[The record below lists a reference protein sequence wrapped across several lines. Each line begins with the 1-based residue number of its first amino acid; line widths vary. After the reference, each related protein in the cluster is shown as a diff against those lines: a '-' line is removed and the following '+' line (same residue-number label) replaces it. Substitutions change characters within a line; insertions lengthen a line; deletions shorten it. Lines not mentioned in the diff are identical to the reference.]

1 MAEEQILTDGNNQP
15 IAKDDSAVEEKV
27 LVGGNGEPLR
37 WVKKSEYS
45 FTGVEEGLPVSSS
58 GITSSLPGQP
68 AYVPPI
74 DPAFGGPNV
83 PLQRAQE
90 MATKRPEDA
99 TKMFSSPEIQ
109 KQVRKQM
116 EEREAEILA
125 AEGLVESLT
134 RKRDFEIFMPDEV
147 EDNFL
152 KDADGKVRYK
162 TVTIKHPWKPGKES
176 TVREPIY
183 ERVVF
188 RHFVGSAGGADE
200 SMPEGL
206 TSPEKGE
213 DIVLDGVTK
222 SEAQRAAFLY
232 TDVIKKTGMTRPV
245 WARGRWWERIPGYTE
260 EGVGSITSMSGE
272 DVSVIEAL
280 YGTPIIG
287 DVLTGITAIPRV
299 VSDKG
304 TVSALTFAMNKEKE
318 FTDWLRTGGD
328 EEGYFEDQLAAN
340 KKFKWS
346 RKVTARQVKYMLDKP
361 DTEGLDKYIHLL
373 GENVAFTLG
382 ALKATNF
389 LGKSK
394 GFYKEINDKVF
405 AKYEADI
412 IAKFKRAGIKPTR
425 KRIDAELDKIG
436 VNQFHVDA
444 NMLMKMQIM
453 PKYDGQMITGLK
465 KLHLYY
471 KNAKYKTGA
480 NPGLFA
486 RDLGAGEL
494 TFTGG
499 QMYGMDISGDDSFFM
514 PMGLG
519 LGFAV
524 FTPGVLNTAIRSA
537 QWAGLKSIDIIDDG
551 FSLLG
556 THWEFGNKMARAIE
570 GTGDSAFLQS
580 LLVQK
585 KITTKEYKS
594 GLKFFQA
601 IADMPNEFRAK
612 AIESLKN
619 TSVIKQEL
627 DGIVKSLTTQ
637 NVAGGPLQAG
647 QGLKDSKFAQHFK
660 IDEAISDE
668 QNIKNVLKQFN
679 LSLGQT
685 LELKLLT
692 MAETKLVEQ
701 AQAGLTLDYNFLMH
715 AKMLEDK
722 FTTATSLNKL
732 LDSLGAVYP
741 KNQISEELQSF
752 IKEAKTQIN
761 SVMGESAEN
770 VKILKDLGGHALATE
785 VLNKSTDVARL
796 DNLIDNYKGLELLEL
811 QIQGKPVTAK
821 DIARIQKEA
830 SRDKYIIRRNII
842 ADEMKATHAKDANK
856 YTASESS
863 GKLYVSSWEDIK
875 SIASGKYDD
884 AFEGIDDAVS
894 EDAYPLLK
902 ELVTEAKA
910 SPSEL
915 FVGEAAT
922 DVGAV
927 LNRIID
933 PVVEKRMNQFYS
945 SLVGKEIDDIT
956 FKNADEVKNFF
967 ETEVFPDLGAYSGL
981 EKFEKVKE
989 ALPTMLDDLGIDVG
1003 EFGLQLRMDDFDNLV
1018 QGINSRIF
1026 SKIGGNT
1033 YIKPDATT
1041 ANQVRK
1047 LNSIKSI
1054 LNEQLIKGENFIKTN
1069 YKANW
1074 KLYQEAKSFYADNAV
1089 PILYQNDFTDWV
1101 MKVDSPGK
1109 GKVSANNPTGYKHTN
1124 SLKGSGTKDGFLD
1137 YVWKSFQEDPDRA
1150 MKNVNK
1156 TFGIWDGVKGS
1167 NNFIPVTDEMI
1178 AKAEMGIAGQG
1189 GGRYLGYTADE
1200 LRTIKLRRET
1210 FSSNLMDY
1218 YVGRFQDNVAKAGE
1232 QAGIPRSQ
1240 LKKIKDADGNVS
1252 VDWDHYIDAIDSVR
1266 RGVGDPDIVYLG
1278 LRAQRDL
1285 FKEAKLLDDMNSDIF
1300 NSTHALQLRKKLD
1313 AADFTNKQVS
1323 KKLYDADNA
1332 LKSSTKNLSN
1342 VETMVAHQKIIKDT
1356 VNNITGGSENV
1367 DELFNY
1373 LIEAAPGAN
1382 RIEELK
1388 NFLVH
1393 GKVSAEMRLPIG
1405 PKGTKLIGKDYKT
1418 LTGGKLTEKEFD
1430 AAMSKIIA
1438 AGIRR
1443 ATTTQVKKASNI
1455 NIGVGR
1461 IGLEGQTETVTDSV
1475 ALNRILSE
1483 NEEALSPYINVK
1495 AMKIIS
1501 SMGMILDPT
1510 AVSGGINIAGSQ
1522 GLAKFT
1528 PASWI
1533 SRFYAAQS
1541 GRTSYRYIG
1550 AEALVAALLRN
1561 RHSVTLALLEN
1572 KGAQEAIAEMLIT
1585 GRVPHHMISH
1595 STYAWLPDLAAR
1607 AAQIADVGDII
1618 YTKAVEAKEYKD
1630 NRLKPTDAQ
1639 MKDLNMLN

>member
-1 MAEEQILTDGNNQP
+1 MAEEIENNE
-15 IAKDDSAVEEKV
+15 ITEDFYDTHE
-27 LVGGNGEPLR
+27 LVGGNGEQLR
-37 WVKKSEYS
+37 WVKKSEFR
-45 FTGVEEGLPVSSS
+45 FTGVEEGLPVESS

-68 AYVPPI
+68 AYVPAV
-74 DPAFGGPNV
+74 DPTFGPNV
-83 PLQRAQE
+83 PLQRAQKLALTE
-90 MATKRPEDA
+90 PWTATSLY
-99 TKMFSSPEIQ
+99 SSPEIQ
-109 KQVRKQM
+109 EAARIQAA
-116 EEREAEILA
+116 EREAEIKT

-134 RKRDFEIFMPDEV
+134 RKRDYEIFLPDEV

-152 KDADGKVRYK
+152 KDADGEVRYK
-162 TVTIKHPWKPGKES
+162 TVTVKHSWKPGKED
-176 TVREPIY
+176 TIQEPIY
-183 ERVVF
+183 KRVVF
-188 RHFVGSAGGADE
+188 RHFLGSAGGADE
-200 SMPEGL
+200 GMPEGF

-213 DIVLDGVTK
+213 NVVLTDVTR
-222 SEAQRAAFLY
+222 SEALRAAFLY
-232 TDVIKKTGMTRPV
+232 TDIIKKTGMTRPV

-260 EGVGSITSMSGE
+260 EGWPGINPKSGE
-272 DVSVIEAL
+272 DVSILEAL
-280 YGTPIIG
+280 YGTPIVG
-287 DVLTGITAIPRV
+287 DALSGITAIPRV

-304 TVSALTFAMNKEKE
+304 TVGALTWAMNKEKE

-361 DTEGLDKYIHLL
+361 DIEGVDKFIHLL
-373 GENVAFTLG
+373 GENVVFTLA
-382 ALKATNF
+382 ALKATKF
-389 LGKSK
+389 LKKSK
-394 GFYKEINDKVF
+394 GFYKEINDQVF

-412 IAKFKRAGIKPTR
+412 IAKFKKAGIKPTR

-444 NMLMKMQIM
+444 NMLMKNQVM
-453 PKYDGQMITGLK
+453 PNYDGQMITGWK

-480 NPGLFA
+480 NPGLFG
-486 RDLGAGEL
+486 RDVVVGDV
-494 TFTGG
+494 TFTSG
-499 QMYGMDISGDDSFFM
+499 QMWGMDISGDDSFLM

-524 FTPGVLNTAIRSA
+524 WTPGTLNVAIRSA
-537 QWAGLKSIDIIDDG
+537 QWLGLKSIDFIDNG
-551 FSLLG
+551 LGLLG
-556 THWEFGNKMARAIE
+556 THWEFGNKMAKAIE

-585 KITTKEYKS
+585 KITSKEYKS

-601 IADMPNEFRAK
+601 IADMPNAFREK
-612 AIESLKN
+612 AIESLRN
-619 TSVIKQEL
+619 TSKIKQEL
-627 DGIVKSLTTQ
+627 DGIVKSLTTTGIDG
-637 NVAGGPLQAG
+637 NPLQAG
-647 QGLKDSKFAQHFK
+647 NTLKDSRFAQHFK
-660 IDEAISDE
+660 IDETLSDE
-668 QNIKNVLKQFN
+668 QNIKNVLKDFN
-679 LSLGQT
+679 LSLGQS

-741 KNQISEELQSF
+741 KNQISKELQSF
-752 IKEAKTQIN
+752 IKEAKTQIS
-761 SVMGESAEN
+761 SVVGESKEN
-770 VKILKDLGGHALATE
+770 VKILKNLGGHALVKL
-785 VLNKSTDVARL
+785 VLNKSTDIARL
-796 DNLIDNYKGLELLEL
+796 DNLVDNYKGLELLEL

-821 DIARIQKEA
+821 DIARIHKEA
-830 SRDKYIIRRNII
+830 ARDKYIIRRNII

-863 GKLYVSSWEDIK
+863 GKLYASSWEDIK
-875 SIASGKYDD
+875 SIASRKYDE

-915 FVGEAAT
+915 FIGEAAT

-927 LNRIID
+927 LNQIID
-933 PVVEKRMNQFYS
+933 PVVDKRMNQFYS
-945 SLVGKEIDDIT
+945 SLVGKQIDDIM
-956 FKNADEVKNFF
+956 FKTPDEAKNYF
-967 ETEVFPDLGAYSGL
+967 ETEIFPDLGALTGL
-981 EKFEKVKE
+981 EKYEKIKE
-989 ALPTMLDDLGIDVG
+989 SLPAVLDDLGVNVG

-1033 YIKPDATT
+1033 YIKSDATT
-1041 ANQVRK
+1041 SNQVRK
-1047 LNSIKSI
+1047 LNSIKGI
-1054 LNEQLIKGENFIKTN
+1054 LNHRLAEGENFIKTN

-1074 KLYQEAKSFYADNAV
+1074 KLYQEAKSFYADSAV

-1137 YVWKSFQEDPDRA
+1137 FVWKSFQADPDRA

-1167 NNFIPVTDEMI
+1167 DNFIPVTDEMI
-1178 AKAEMGIAGQG
+1178 AKANMGPTGQG
-1189 GGRYLGYTADE
+1189 EGRYLGYNADE
-1200 LRTIKLRRET
+1200 LRTIKLRREA

-1232 QAGIPRSQ
+1232 QAGIPRSK
-1240 LKKIKDADGNVS
+1240 LKKIKDADGNVNI
-1252 VDWDHYIDAIDSVR
+1252 DWDHYIDAIDSVR
-1266 RGVGDPDIVYLG
+1266 KGIEDPDIVYLG
-1278 LRAQRDL
+1278 LKAQRDL
-1285 FKEAKLLDDMNSDIF
+1285 FKEAKLMDDMNSDIF

-1313 AADFTNKQVS
+1313 AVDFTNKQIT

-1342 VETMVAHQKIIKDT
+1342 VETMVAHQKIINDT
-1356 VNNITGGSENV
+1356 VNNITGGSGNV

-1405 PKGTKLIGKDYKT
+1405 PKGTRLIGKDYKT

-1430 AAMSKIIA
+1430 AAMSKILA

-1443 ATTTQVKKASNI
+1443 AATTQVQKASNI
-1455 NIGVGR
+1455 NLGFGR
-1461 IGLEGQTETVTDSV
+1461 ARTGLQTETVTDSV

-1483 NEEALSPYINVK
+1483 NAEALSPYINVK

-1510 AVSGGINIAGSQ
+1510 AVSGGINIAG
-1522 GLAKFT
+1522 GGDLAKFT

-1572 KGAQEAIAEMLIT
+1572 KGAQEALAEMLIT
-1585 GRVPHHMISH
+1585 GRVPHRMISH
-1595 STYAWLPDLAAR
+1595 STYAWLPDLVAR
-1607 AAQIADVGDII
+1607 AAQIADVGDIV
-1618 YTKAVEAKEYKD
+1618 YTKAVEAEAYRKM
-1630 NRLKPTDAQ
+1630 RLGPTEEQ
-1639 MKDLNMLN
+1639 MRELEMLH